1 MNAKIKSRLSTAAP
15 SIKFHRRS
23 QEKKKEPPPLPSHP
37 SSKPLSSTKKPYT
50 GYTGPKVDYYKI
62 LPTP

>member
-23 QEKKKEPPPLPSHP
+23 QEKKKGTSSPPLQTSLLHQETIHRLHR
-37 SSKPLSSTKKPYT
+37 SQGGL
-50 GYTGPKVDYYKI
+50 
-62 LPTP
+62 L